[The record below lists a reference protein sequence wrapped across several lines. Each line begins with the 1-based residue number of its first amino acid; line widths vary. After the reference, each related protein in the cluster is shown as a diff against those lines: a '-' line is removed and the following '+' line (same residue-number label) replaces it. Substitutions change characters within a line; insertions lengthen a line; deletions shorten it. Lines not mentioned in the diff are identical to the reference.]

1 MKEYIIR
8 TATRKEVDLAVEWA
22 AQEGW
27 NPGLHDAECY
37 YAADPGGFLIGL
49 LNGEPIAMVSST
61 RYGDTFG
68 FAGFYIVKPDFRGQG
83 YGLQIA
89 QAAIERLKGRNVGL
103 DGVVEQQENYK
114 KSGFKLAYR
123 NVRYQGRGGGQESGN
138 TDIVALSSL
147 PFESVAA
154 YEQPFFPE
162 RRDAF
167 LKAWVTQPDS
177 TALGILKGGKLAGYG
192 VIRAC
197 RTGHKIGPLYADG
210 SRLAARLFQSLA
222 STVSETD
229 PVYLDVPE
237 PNEAA
242 VELAQRHGMEIVFE
256 TARMY
261 SGDAPALPLQ
271 RIFGVCSF
279 EVG

>member
-1 MKEYIIR
+1 MQAYTIR
-8 TATRKEVDLAVEWA
+8 TATREEIDLAVEWA

-27 NPGLHDAECY
+27 NPGLHDAACY
-37 YAADPGGFLIGL
+37 YAADPDGFLVGL
-49 LNGEPIAMVSST
+49 LGGEPIAMVSST
-61 RYGDTFG
+61 RYGASFG
-68 FAGFYIVKPDFRGQG
+68 FAGFYIVKPDYRGEG

-89 QAAIERLKGRNVGL
+89 QAAMERLAGRTVGL

-114 KSGFKLAYR
+114 KSGFQLAYR
-123 NVRYQGRGGGQESGN
+123 NVRYEGRGGGPAPDAS
-138 TDIVALSSL
+138 TLLDLSSI
-147 PFESVAA
+147 PFDTLAE
-154 YEQPFFPE
+154 YERPFFPE
-162 RRDAF
+162 PRDAF
-167 LKAWVTQPDS
+167 LKAWIRQQDS
-177 TALGILKGGKLAGYG
+177 TALGIMESGKMAGYG

-197 RTGHKIGPLYADG
+197 RSGHKIGPLYAD
-210 SRLAARLFQSLA
+210 SPELAETLFQALS
-222 STVSETD
+222 STAKEGD

-237 PNEAA
+237 PNDAA
-242 VELAQRHGMEIVFE
+242 VALAKQHGMDVVFE